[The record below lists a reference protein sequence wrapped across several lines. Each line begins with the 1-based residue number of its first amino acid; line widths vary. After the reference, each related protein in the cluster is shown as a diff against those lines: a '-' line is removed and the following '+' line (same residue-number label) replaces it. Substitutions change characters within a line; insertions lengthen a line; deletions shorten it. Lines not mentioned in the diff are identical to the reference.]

1 MGHLYEISVRI
12 RGVKAG
18 RQQDYGSS
26 QRLLVIGL
34 IEVNK
39 QQYPMFE
46 NIKDDHKLR
55 ALTRGLASLLCVVL
69 IAAGCSGDSSD
80 VTTPTAAVETA
91 DTVPPA
97 SMKHLGDGSLGVVQV
112 APGDAIQIRS
122 LNAISEKVADFGL
135 PLQRGAELGVAGYG
149 AVHGFEVDLGS
160 RFDGQCTNF
169 GGVSAGQAIAR
180 DETVVGVIGTSCSG
194 AAAGAAP
201 LITGAGM
208 VMISPGNTSP
218 ALTSD
223 LAGNPGE
230 NYHVGYY
237 RTAHNDLFQGR
248 VMAEFVHDELGF
260 GTAAAIH
267 DGDPYTRGLAEAFAD
282 AFEAL
287 GGTITGFTG
296 VNKDDTDMVPI
307 LLELAAGNPE
317 ALFFPVFQPVGDYI
331 AEQAPTVEGLEEVQM
346 FSADGLLTA
355 EYLSLPQSVGMYFSG
370 PDTRFGGNVNQ
381 STGKTAEEFLDAY
394 QAAYQELPTSSF
406 WAHAYDAT
414 TLLLD
419 AIAAASYVT
428 DEGVLMIDRAGV
440 REFLDN
446 VEGYRGLIG
455 EITCDEFGDCGS
467 QKITVVHHAGIDVD
481 ATMNNVVYA
490 GGGN

>member
-1 MGHLYEISVRI
+1 
-12 RGVKAG
+12 
-18 RQQDYGSS
+18 
-26 QRLLVIGL
+26 
-34 IEVNK
+34 
-39 QQYPMFE
+39 MFG
-46 NIKDDHKLR
+46 NAKDDHNLR
-55 ALTRGLASLLCVVL
+55 ALTRRLASLLCVVL
-69 IAAGCSGDSSD
+69 IAAGCGSGSSD
-80 VTTPTAAVETA
+80 DTDPTAAAET
-91 DTVPPA
+91 TVAVPA
-97 SMKHLGDGSLGVVQV
+97 ASTEHLGDGSLGMVRV

-122 LNAISEKVADFGL
+122 LNAISEEVADFGL
-135 PLQRGAELGVAGYG
+135 PLQRGAELGVADYG
-149 AVHGFEVDLGS
+149 TVHGFEVDLGS

-180 DETVVGVIGTSCSG
+180 DETVIGVIGTSCSG

-230 NYHVGYY
+230 NHHVGYY

-248 VMAEFVHDELGF
+248 VMAEFVHDELGL
-260 GTAAAIH
+260 GAAAAIH

-287 GGTITGFTG
+287 GGTITGFAA
-296 VNKDDTDMVPI
+296 VNKDDTDVVPL
-307 LLELAAGNPE
+307 LLELAGGNPE

-331 AEQAPTVEGLEEVQM
+331 AQQVPTVEGLEDVQM
-346 FSADGLLTA
+346 FAADGLLTA
-355 EYLSLPQSVGMYFSG
+355 EYLSLPQSMGMYFSG
-370 PDTRFGGNVNQ
+370 PDTRYGGNVNQ
-381 STGKTAEEFLDAY
+381 STGKTAEEFLAAY
-394 QAAYQELPTSSF
+394 EAAYQELPTSSF

-419 AIAAASYVT
+419 AITAASYVT
-428 DEGVLMIDRAGV
+428 DGGALMIDRAGV

-446 VEGYRGLIG
+446 VDGYQGLIG
-455 EITCDEFGDCGS
+455 EITCDAFGDCGS
-467 QKITVVHHAGIDVD
+467 QKITVVHHAGTDVD
-481 ATMNNVVYA
+481 ATMSNVVYA

>member
-1 MGHLYEISVRI
+1 MFGTT
-12 RGVKAG
+12 KDG
-18 RQQDYGSS
+18 R
-26 QRLLVIGL
+26 
-34 IEVNK
+34 N
-39 QQYPMFE
+39 
-46 NIKDDHKLR
+46 LR
-55 ALTRGLASLLCVVL
+55 VPTRGLASLLCAVL
-69 IAAGCSGDSSD
+69 VAAGCGSEASD
-80 VTTPTAAVETA
+80 DTVPTATAEAVDTA
-91 DTVPPA
+91 PPA
-97 SMKHLGDGSLGVVQV
+97 SMEHLGDGSLGVVQV

-122 LNAISEKVADFGL
+122 LNAISNETADFGL
-135 PLQRGAELGVAGYG
+135 PLQRGAELGVADYG
-149 AVHGFEVDLGS
+149 TVHGFEVDLGP

-169 GGVSAGQAIAR
+169 GGVSAGQAIAK
-180 DETVVGVIGTSCSG
+180 DEAVIGVIGTSCSG

-230 NYHVGYY
+230 NHYVGYY

-248 VMAEFVHDELGF
+248 VMAEFVHNELGLV
-260 GTAAAIH
+260 TAAAIH

-287 GGTITGFTG
+287 GGTITAFTA
-296 VNKDDTDMVPI
+296 VNKDDTDMVPV
-307 LLELAAGNPE
+307 LLELAGGNPE
-317 ALFFPVFQPVGDYI
+317 ALFFPVFQPVGDHL
-331 AEQAPTVEGLEEVQM
+331 AEQAPTVEGLEDVRL

-370 PDTRFGGNVNQ
+370 PDTRYGDNVNQ
-381 STGKTAEEFLDAY
+381 STGKTAEEFLAAY
-394 QAAYQELPTSSF
+394 QAAYEESPTSSF

-428 DEGVLMIDRAGV
+428 DGGVLMIDRAGV
-440 REFLDN
+440 REFLNN
-446 VEGYRGLIG
+446 VDGYQGLIG
-455 EITCDEFGDCGS
+455 QISCDEFGDCGS
-467 QKITVVHHAGIDVD
+467 QKITVVHHPSTDVD
-481 ATMNNVVYA
+481 ATMDNVVYA

>member
-1 MGHLYEISVRI
+1 
-12 RGVKAG
+12 
-18 RQQDYGSS
+18 
-26 QRLLVIGL
+26 
-34 IEVNK
+34 
-39 QQYPMFE
+39 MFE
-46 NIKDDHKLR
+46 VTKDDHSLR
-55 ALTRGLASLLCVVL
+55 ALIRGLASLLCVGL
-69 IAAGCSGDSSD
+69 IAAGCGSD
-80 VTTPTAAVETA
+80 ASDEALPATTVEATDAVAPTATE
-91 DTVPPA
+91 
-97 SMKHLGDGSLGVVQV
+97 HLGDGSLGVVEV
-112 APGDAIQIRS
+112 APGSAIQIRS
-122 LNAISEKVADFGL
+122 LNAISEEVADFGL
-135 PLQRGAELGVAGYG
+135 PLQRGAELGVADYG
-149 AVHGFEVDLGS
+149 TVHGFEVDLGS

-180 DETVVGVIGTSCSG
+180 DETVIGVIGTSCSG

-230 NYHVGYY
+230 NYHIGYY

-248 VMAEFVHDELGF
+248 VMAEFVHDHLGL

-287 GGTITGFTG
+287 GGTITGFAA
-296 VNKDDTDMVPI
+296 VNKDDTDMVPL

-317 ALFFPVFQPVGDYI
+317 ALFFPVFQPVGDHI
-331 AEQAPTVEGLEEVQM
+331 AEQAPTVEGLEGVQM

-370 PDTRFGGNVNQ
+370 PDTRYEGNANQ
-381 STGKTAEEFLDAY
+381 GTGKTAKEFLTAY
-394 QAAYQELPTSSF
+394 QATYQELPTSSF

-419 AIAAASYVT
+419 AITAASYIT
-428 DEGVLMIDRAGV
+428 GEGVLIIDRAGV
-440 REFLDN
+440 REYLNN
-446 VEGYRGLIG
+446 VDGYRGLIG
-455 EITCDEFGDCGS
+455 DITCDAFGDCGS
-467 QKITVVHHAGIDVD
+467 QKITVVHHTGTDVD